1 MLIKKITN
9 KLKLIKNQKNK
20 YRKKQNDCNNMFYQI
35 NQ

>member
-20 YRKKQNDCNNMFYQI
+20 YRKKLNDCYNMFY
-35 NQ
+35 